1 MRSADEDWYSRPSEG
16 VLARL
21 DQLAPLG
28 KGLDLVAPQQPGKR
42 VGLEACDAGAV
53 IMASLICSVDCS
65 SDMVSRLSSE
75 GRREA
80 ISRTVPSVP

>member
-28 KGLDLVAPQQPGKR
+28 KGLDLVAR
-42 VGLEACDAGAV
+42 NSRASGLA
-53 IMASLICSVDCS
+53 
-65 SDMVSRLSSE
+65 SRLAT
-75 GRREA
+75 RA
-80 ISRTVPSVP
+80 Q